1 MYENA
6 TKEKSTENFKI
17 PVGRHSKL
25 FKLPSQF
32 LHQRT
37 KMLIANEF
45 FFMNF
50 MLKNNANSLDS
61 VVLNQIK
68 FMVTSEKQIKEMFI
82 RSNLLIEML
91 IISTPVFTF
100 SHF

>member
-1 MYENA
+1 
-6 TKEKSTENFKI
+6 
-17 PVGRHSKL
+17 
-25 FKLPSQF
+25 
-32 LHQRT
+32 
-37 KMLIANEF
+37 MLIANGF
-45 FFMNF
+45 FLINV

-82 RSNLLIEML
+82 TSNLLTEML